1 MDGSQLNQY
10 YARNLDSC
18 EHKAM

>member
-10 YARNLDSC
+10 YARNLDFC